1 MELTD
6 LSYLFALSVFTFL
19 LYGWDKFLAVCG
31 RRRVPEAVLLVFAF
45 VGGAFGALC
54 GMIFF
59 NHKTRHTAF
68 LVCVPL
74 ALVLVLTVD
83 ILLRLFVF

>member
-6 LSYLFALSVFTFL
+6 LSVLFGLSVFTFL
-19 LYGWDKFLAVCG
+19 LYGLDKFLAVCHL
-31 RRRVPEAVLLVFAF
+31 RRVPEAVLLVFTF
-45 VGGAFGALC
+45 LGGAFGALC
-54 GMIFF
+54 GMILF
-59 NHKTRHTAF
+59 NHKTRHTLF

-83 ILLRLFVF
+83 VLLRLFVF